1 MDWWNMQ
8 VSQVERQLQTNRE
21 EGLKEGEA
29 SKRLTMDGKNRLEQG
44 EGRKGFFWKF
54 LAQFN
59 DFMILLLIGAAV
71 AVWFQFYLQGLRVT
85 VAGGLLIK
93 QTGNIFNR
101 RLVLVLKNISAV
113 HTVSLHPGLPRLIRV
128 FYPDRDFLIVGLT
141 GRQAAVI
148 EKAVKQAVSL
158 S

>member
-1 MDWWNMQ
+1 MFRVIPVTRIAAAAAGGVAVTLLRAMGADSF
-8 VSQVERQLQTNRE
+8 V
-21 EGLKEGEA
+21 
-29 SKRLTMDGKNRLEQG
+29 
-44 EGRKGFFWKF
+44 
-54 LAQFN
+54 
-59 DFMILLLIGAAV
+59 LLIGAAV

-93 QTGNIFNR
+93 RTGNIFNR
-101 RLVLVLKNISAV
+101 RLVLVLKNISAI
-113 HTVSLHPGLPRLIRV
+113 HTVSLHPGLPRIIRI

-148 EKAVKQAVSL
+148 EKAVKQSVSL

>member
-1 MDWWNMQ
+1 MFRVMPVTRFAAAAAGGAAVALLRAMGADSF
-8 VSQVERQLQTNRE
+8 VL
-21 EGLKEGEA
+21 
-29 SKRLTMDGKNRLEQG
+29 LT
-44 EGRKGFFWKF
+44 
-54 LAQFN
+54 
-59 DFMILLLIGAAV
+59 GAAV

-93 QTGNIFNR
+93 RTGNIFNR
-101 RLVLVLKNISAV
+101 RLVLVLKNISAI

-141 GRQAAVI
+141 GRQAAAI
-148 EKAVKQAVSL
+148 EKAVKQSVSL